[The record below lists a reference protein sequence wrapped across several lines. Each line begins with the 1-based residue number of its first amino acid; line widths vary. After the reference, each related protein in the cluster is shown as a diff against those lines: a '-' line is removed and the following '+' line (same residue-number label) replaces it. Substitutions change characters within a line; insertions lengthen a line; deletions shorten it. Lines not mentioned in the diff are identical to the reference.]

1 MRAPISWLREWVELD
16 PAVDSRQIYQALVRA
31 GLEVETVERV
41 GPEVTGP
48 VVVGRVLSVESEP
61 QKNGKTIRWCRV
73 DCGPEANA
81 QASQPAP
88 AGQPGSRGIV
98 CGAPNVAPG
107 QLVVVALPGATLPG
121 GFAIAAR
128 KTYGHISDGMICA
141 EDELGLGDDHAG
153 IMVLPE
159 SDDRGQPLCPGQP
172 ALPLIASPDEVLD
185 IAVTPDMGYCLSI
198 RGIARELAQA
208 FGAPFRDPADRP
220 TPEPKSDGCPVRL
233 DTAACPVFVAVTVE
247 GVDPARPS
255 PRWLVNRLRLSGMRP
270 LGLAVDITN
279 YVMLEIGQPIHG
291 YDGDR
296 LNGGIQVRPAAAGE
310 VLVTLDGVP
319 RQLDPQDIVIADGSG
334 VIGLAGVMGGQ
345 STELGP
351 TTSRVVIEAAN
362 FDALAI
368 ARTSKRH
375 KLSSEASRRFER
387 GVDPAAAY
395 SAAHR
400 VADLLVELGAG
411 RVSAAETVAGRP
423 PARPERTM
431 PVDLPTRVLGHPI
444 PPSQVEA
451 ILRASGVT
459 VQARGDELVL
469 TPPTWRP
476 DLVDRYDYVEEVGR
490 KIGFDVIRPV
500 VPTAPPG
507 RGRTPA
513 QRLRQAL
520 GWALPATGF
529 SEVISFPFVGPS
541 DLDRLGL
548 APDDP
553 RRATV
558 RLANPLADTSPDL
571 RTSLLPGLFAA
582 VARNTS
588 RGLDDLA
595 LYEQGSVFFGPAG
608 PAPSPSLTARP
619 SDQELAAIDR
629 ALPRQPRHLA
639 CVLTGQWRPAGWSGP
654 ARPAGWVQAVAFA
667 ETAAR
672 AVGLEL
678 TRRAVALAPWH
689 PGRCA
694 ELRLGDRVIG
704 QAGEIHPS
712 VAEAFGLPQPTAAA
726 ELDLDAL
733 IELAPGPGRLPVL
746 ATFPV
751 AKEDVALIVPE
762 DTPQAEVAQTLREGA
777 GPLLESLALFDVYSG
792 QQIGPGLK
800 SLAFALRFRAP
811 DRTLTEAEAAQARDR
826 AVAWAVERHG
836 AVPRV
841 AEEA

>member
-1 MRAPISWLREWVELD
+1 MRAPIGWLREWVDLD
-16 PAVDSRQIYQALVRA
+16 PSVDSRQIYQALVRA

-48 VVVGRVLSVESEP
+48 VVVGRVLSVLEEP

-73 DCGPEANA
+73 DCGPDANA

-98 CGAPNVAPG
+98 CGAPNVAEG

-141 EDELGLGDDHAG
+141 EDELGLGPDHAG

-159 SDDRGQPLCPGQP
+159 SDDQGQPLRPGQP
-172 ALPLIASPDEVLD
+172 ALPVIASVDEVLD
-185 IAVTPDMGYCLSI
+185 IAVTPDLGYCLSI

-208 FGAPFRDPADRP
+208 FEAPWRDPAARP
-220 TPEPKSDGCPVRL
+220 TPEPRQAGCPVQL
-233 DTAACPVFVAVTVE
+233 DTAGCPIFVAVTVE
-247 GVDPARPS
+247 GVDPHRPS
-255 PRWLVNRLRLSGMRP
+255 PRWLANRLRMSGLRS
-270 LGLAVDITN
+270 LGLAVDVTN

-291 YDGDR
+291 YDGD
-296 LNGGIQVRPAAAGE
+296 LLDGGIRVRQAVAGE
-310 VLVTLDGVP
+310 VLVTLDGVS
-319 RQLDPQDIVIADGSG
+319 RQLDPEDIVITDGSG

-351 TTSRVVIEAAN
+351 DTSRIVIEAAN
-362 FDALAI
+362 FDVLAI

-375 KLSSEASRRFER
+375 KLSSEAARRFER

-400 VADLLVELGAG
+400 VADLLVELGGA
-411 RVSAAETVAGRP
+411 RVSPDETVAGRP
-423 PARPERTM
+423 PDRPERTM
-431 PVDLPTRVLGHPI
+431 PGDLPTRVLGHPV
-444 PPSQVEA
+444 PASQVET

-459 VQARGDELVL
+459 VRPRGDDLVL

-490 KIGFDVIRPV
+490 KIGFDVIPPV
-500 VPTAPPG
+500 VPVAPPG

-513 QRLRQAL
+513 QRLRQVL
-520 GWALPATGF
+520 GQVLPAAGF
-529 SEVISFPFVGPS
+529 SEVISFPFCAPA

-548 APDDP
+548 AADDP
-553 RRATV
+553 RRAAV

-595 LYEQGSVFFGPAG
+595 LYEQGLVFFGPAG
-608 PAPSPSLTARP
+608 SAPSPSVATRP

-639 CVLTGQWRPAGWSGP
+639 CVVTGQWRPAGWSGP
-654 ARPAGWVQAVAFA
+654 ACPASWVHAVAFA
-667 ETAAR
+667 EAAAR
-672 AVGLEL
+672 AVGSEL
-678 TRRAVALAPWH
+678 SRRAVDRAPWH
-689 PGRCA
+689 PGRGA

-704 QAGEIHPS
+704 LAGEIHPS

-733 IELAPGPGRLPVL
+733 IESAPGPGQLPIL

-751 AKEDVALIVPE
+751 AKEDVALIVAA
-762 DTPQAEVAQTLREGA
+762 DTPQAEVAQTLRQGA
-777 GPLLESLALFDVYSG
+777 GQLLESLALFDVYSG
-792 QQIGPGLK
+792 EQIGPGLK

-826 AVAWAVERHG
+826 AVALAVERHG
-836 AVPRV
+836 AVPRIG
-841 AEEA
+841 